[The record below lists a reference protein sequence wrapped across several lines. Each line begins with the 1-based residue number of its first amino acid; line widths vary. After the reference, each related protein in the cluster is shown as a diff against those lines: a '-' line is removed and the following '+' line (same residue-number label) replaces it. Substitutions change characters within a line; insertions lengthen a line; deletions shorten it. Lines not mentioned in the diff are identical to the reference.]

1 MLPIKQAIVILLSA
15 AIFILSGC
23 ASKNPHY
30 IGPNKI
36 QIIDEKAYL
45 DGKFLKVVA
54 NVKNND
60 TSTQQ
65 DFVYQIQWKDNKGT
79 VVDTSPWKSIT
90 LTGVQQ
96 IQIVEMT
103 NLSDVVD
110 YAITI
115 STPNN

>member
-45 DGKFLKVVA
+45 DGKFLKVV
-54 NVKNND
+54 D

-65 DFVYQIQWKDNKGT
+65 NFVYQIQWKDNKGT
-79 VVDTSPWKSIT
+79 VIDTSPWKSIT